1 MNKIS
6 LQAKARELLHNAQ
19 EATSGRAADTI
30 VGGHE
35 KRLRQ
40 TVVALR
46 EGAVMNV
53 QASVQSGSGEATLL
67 VISGRLWLRGGST
80 SWFGREWSHLV
91 VPDGPFEVEGETDTT
106 FLYTVALSRSAGAAT
121 APAHVAETSSE
132 PLTAIPK

>member
-6 LQAKARELLHNAQ
+6 LQAKARQLLRSAA
-19 EATSGRAADTI
+19 EASSGRAADTI

-40 TVVALR
+40 TAVALR

-53 QASVQSGSGEATLL
+53 QSTSGEATLL
-67 VISGRLWLRGGST
+67 VISGRLWLRGGTT

-91 VPDGPFEVEGETDTT
+91 VPDGPFEVEAETDAT
-106 FLYTVALSRSAGAAT
+106 FLLTVALSRTITPVEAAEQG
-121 APAHVAETSSE
+121 VRLAE
-132 PLTAIPK
+132 PV